1 LKHRAVWG
9 RWHEPVSAL
18 FADDRHQLL
27 AVAAQLHPNGRQDD
41 RIPPQRFSCP
51 FDQIYFLAVLV
62 NFMLAITD
70 VLARFMADQFAE
82 RIWHLA
88 AQRFVYFLV
97 GAPLIMISLMS
108 IFEDAIRVRVNNSW
122 VSPKLLAEF
131 QRHPEPVW
139 HYIGGMGQAVIA
151 FALLAPTIFICIYKW
166 QLWRDSR

>member
-1 LKHRAVWG
+1 MNRFQHYLRMIDISFWL
-9 RWHEPVSAL
+9 S
-18 FADDRHQLL
+18 LL
-27 AVAAQLHPNGRQDD
+27 NCIRMEGKMTGFLPSVFPA
-41 RIPPQRFSCP
+41 P

-70 VLARFMADQFAE
+70 VLARFRPDQFAE
-82 RIWHLA
+82 RIWHLV

-108 IFEDAIRVRVNNSW
+108 TFEYAIRVRVNNSW
-122 VSPKLLAEF
+122 VSPKLLAKF

>member
-1 LKHRAVWG
+1 MNRFQLYIRLINISFWICALALLRSLG
-9 RWHEPVSAL
+9 RISGLAAHPIPAPFDRIVGMIA
-18 FADDRHQLL
+18 FANLLL
-27 AVAAQLHPNGRQDD
+27 A
-41 RIPPQRFSCP
+41 I
-51 FDQIYFLAVLV
+51 FLV
-62 NFMLAITD
+62 I
-70 VLARFMADQFAE
+70 ARFMRDEFAE

-122 VSPKLLAEF
+122 VSTKLLAEF